1 MSDAGKNRASRI
13 PFLRWFTP
21 WGFVTIAAVLAIGY
35 LVVHLL
41 GWREYA
47 GFLSGT
53 LPSGGSEFRVVLGL
67 LYVVAYFGFVL
78 AMPILLIAAGV
89 FALLLRPARIAK
101 VPVWIWALPWTLPG
115 LAVGL
120 VAMASG
126 GRGRS
131 VAGVIEFYGGAIPW
145 LFARLPA
152 RPSAMTLGHVLLGRT
167 AAALDTARD
176 HELVH
181 VRQYERWGPIFVPA
195 YLLCSL
201 VLWIKRKDAYRD
213 NPFEREAF
221 DAQNRAT
228 IFTTPRIE

>member
-1 MSDAGKNRASRI
+1 MTDVRENRTGRI
-13 PFLRWFTP
+13 RFPRPITP
-21 WGFVTIAAVLAIGY
+21 GGFATVAIVLALGY
-35 LVVHLL
+35 LVAELL

-53 LPSGGSEFRVVLGL
+53 LPAGASEFRAALGL
-67 LYVVAYFGFVL
+67 LYVIAYLGFVL
-78 AMPILLIAAGV
+78 AAPILLIAAGL

-101 VPVWIWALPWTLPG
+101 LPVWMWALPWTLLG

-120 VAMASG
+120 VAMAGG

-167 AAALDTARD
+167 PAALDVARD

-195 YLLCSL
+195 YLLCSA
-201 VLWIKRKDAYRD
+201 VLWFNGKDAYRD

-221 DAQNRAT
+221 DATRSSTQV
-228 IFTTPRIE
+228 